1 MKKSLPL
8 FTYLPMAG
16 GSHAKALTINA
27 PDPVTVLR
35 WLSLPLLALALILLS
50 IDLAEAKRL
59 GGNKSFGSKD
69 SYSKSYDKPTPPN
82 TSASN
87 MQQSTPPQAKA
98 PGGFLSKF
106 GGMGGLVGGLLMG
119 GLLGSLFFGGGFGG
133 FGILEMVLLGVGGF
147 LLFRFIRARRGAQ
160 AGGTTRVKQ
169 TAPGVHDRLAYAD
182 GPAGDVAPNLETRS
196 WGTLRTIAASPGG
209 ANDTIPPVV
218 MPAGLDEA
226 EFLAGAKALYNRLQT
241 SWDRRDLTD
250 IRGFT
255 SPEVYAEI
263 AHQASE
269 DPTPGKTDI
278 LMIEARVI
286 EAGTEGTQTVISV
299 LYDVLLRENQ
309 ANDQPSQIREV
320 WHISRDQSATKPEWI
335 LEGIQ
340 QLKR

>member
-8 FTYLPMAG
+8 FPYQPMAG
-16 GSHAKALTINA
+16 DSHTKALSLNA
-27 PDPVTVLR
+27 PAQATVMR

-87 MQQSTPPQAKA
+87 MQSTPPQAKA

-106 GGMGGLVGGLLMG
+106 GGMGGMVGGLLMG

-133 FGILEMVLLGVGGF
+133 FGILEMLLLGVGGF

-160 AGGTTRVKQ
+160 AGGTTRMEQ
-169 TAPGVHDRLAYAD
+169 PAPGVHDRLAYAA
-182 GPAGDVAPNLETRS
+182 GPAGDVAPNQESRS
-196 WGTLRTIAASPGG
+196 WGSLRTTAASSGG
-209 ANDTIPPVV
+209 PNDTIAPVV

-226 EFLAGAKALYNRLQT
+226 EFLSGAKALYNRLQT

-320 WHISRDQSATKPEWI
+320 WHISRDQSASKPEWI

-340 QLKR
+340 QLER